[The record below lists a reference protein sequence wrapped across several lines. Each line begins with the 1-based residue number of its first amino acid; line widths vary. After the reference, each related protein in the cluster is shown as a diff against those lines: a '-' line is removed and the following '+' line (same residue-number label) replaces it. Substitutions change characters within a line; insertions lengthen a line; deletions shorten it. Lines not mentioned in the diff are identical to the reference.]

1 MTSVQASDVQAPG
14 PETHD
19 TMPSG
24 MLGLF
29 REPEDAAR
37 AVAGLRAAGIEG
49 RDVEVLTDAP
59 YPEGAFG
66 EEPAEHRLYLFTL
79 AGALAGLVVGVL
91 LTVGTQLSY
100 PLVTGGKPILAI
112 PPMVTIIF
120 EGTML
125 GAIIMTVVGIV
136 FESRLPRLGRELYD
150 ARIAEGLIG
159 VLVSET
165 GARAEAAERALREAG
180 AIDISTHARGSSR

>member
-1 MTSVQASDVQAPG
+1 MQSQATTDRTSPG
-14 PETHD
+14 AV
-19 TMPSG
+19 
-24 MLGLF
+24 LGLF

-37 AVAGLRAAGIEG
+37 AVSRLRAAGIDG
-49 RDVEVLTDAP
+49 RDIEVLSDAP

-79 AGALAGLVVGVL
+79 AGALAGLVVGLL

-112 PPMVTIIF
+112 PPMLTIVF

-125 GAIIMTVVGIV
+125 GAIVLTVVGV
-136 FESRLPRLGRELYD
+136 VYESRLPRLGRELYD
-150 ARIAEGLIG
+150 PRIAEGYLG
-159 VLVSET
+159 VLVT
-165 GARAEAAERALREAG
+165 RLDGRADLAARALQEAG
-180 AIDISTHARGSSR
+180 ADDTIASAR